1 MQAKQRHSAPRA
13 APSLAPAEAKTEES
27 AILRNGHQNLL
38 VVRPKSII
46 SSLLY
51 I

>member
-1 MQAKQRHSAPRA
+1 MA
-13 APSLAPAEAKTEES
+13 LAGGRRTYAEAKTEES
-27 AILRNGHQNLL
+27 AILLLAQNDHYQNLL
-38 VVRPKSII
+38 VVRPQSII